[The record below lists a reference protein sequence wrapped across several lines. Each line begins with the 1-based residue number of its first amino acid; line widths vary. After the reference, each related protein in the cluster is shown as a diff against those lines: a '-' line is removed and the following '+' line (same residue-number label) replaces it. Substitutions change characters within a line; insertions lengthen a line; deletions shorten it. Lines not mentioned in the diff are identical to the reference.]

1 MRTIYRKYCCV
12 AAAFLFLLI
21 AGCTPL
27 SSGGQSE
34 LKTSSD
40 TTELQ
45 RRASIRLQLAVGY
58 YHERQWSVAL
68 DEIKQALVIEPNNA
82 DAYSVRAMI
91 YMEMGETNLADE
103 NFKRAMSISP
113 NSPDL
118 SNNYGWFLCQNGQEA
133 RSITYF
139 EAAFNNRTYQS
150 PAKALNNAGVCSMKM
165 KDNKAAEEYFSQAF
179 KMDASNPV
187 TNANMAKLYLSRNDL
202 ERARFYMSRVTRA
215 DSMTAD
221 MLWVAIKI
229 ERKRGDRSA
238 ESVYASQLR
247 RLYPAST
254 EYSAYQRG
262 AFNE

>member
-1 MRTIYRKYCCV
+1 MKMIWKRFGCGAAV
-12 AAAFLFLLI
+12 ALMLLV
-21 AGCTPL
+21 AGCT
-27 SSGGQSE
+27 STGSGGQSE

-40 TTELQ
+40 TTEVQ

-58 YHERQWSVAL
+58 YQERQWSVAL
-68 DEIKQALVIEPNNA
+68 DEIKQALAIEPNYA

-91 YMEMGETNLADE
+91 YMEMGETSLADE
-103 NFKRAMSISP
+103 NFKRALSLSP

-118 SNNYGWFLCQNGQEA
+118 SNNYGWFLCQNGQETKA
-133 RSITYF
+133 IAYF

-150 PAKALNNAGVCSMKM
+150 PAKALNNAGVCSLKM
-165 KDNKAAEEYFSQAF
+165 KDNKAAEHYFSQAF
-179 KMDASNPV
+179 KMDSSNPV
-187 TNANMAKLYLSRNDL
+187 TNANMARLYLGRNDP

-215 DSMTAD
+215 ESMTAD
-221 MLWVAIKI
+221 MLWIAIKI
-229 ERKRGDRSA
+229 ERRRGDRSA

-262 AFNE
+262 AFDE